1 VCVCACVRVCVRAC
15 VRAGV
20 CVCARARVRVC
31 VTCHARTHLNESE
44 LDKRK
49 DHAVSIHGLGSASSS
64 LLLVGEQDIKTP
76 QQLHAGVEVVAT
88 IKYYVVRDLLA
99 LSKSPCCSVNV
110 SKLSSVGQ
118 SSLSFML
125 PKTLPTCIIINACT
139 LDLPQRPKRPTS
151 LEHAREDHPAQGCRC
166 VFLNPEQRSQQSA
179 CERPILCTLE
189 VAVVRGLGMHRLEC

>member
-1 VCVCACVRVCVRAC
+1 VRVCACACVRVCVCACVRVCVRAC

-88 IKYYVVRDLLA
+88 IEYYVVRDLLA

-110 SKLSSVGQ
+110 SKLSALDSHHYRSCCQRRCRHASSSMRVHWTYLNARRGPPPSNMPARIIQRRGAGAFSSTPSRDRNNRHVNDQ
-118 SSLSFML
+118 SFAPSKL
-125 PKTLPTCIIINACT
+125 P
-139 LDLPQRPKRPTS
+139 
-151 LEHAREDHPAQGCRC
+151 
-166 VFLNPEQRSQQSA
+166 
-179 CERPILCTLE
+179 
-189 VAVVRGLGMHRLEC
+189 